1 MLCFFKEGV
10 YFTKIYNLLIMIL
23 HNIFLS
29 AMPLEFY
36 LCPFFSL
43 ISKER
48 DKVWIIFNS
57 VCQIQYITCLCCLS
71 FPSETESIIV
81 MIKRNKSNGKVTSIK
96 TMVGFPW
103 WSRGQDPLLPLQGAQ
118 TLSLV
123 GKLRSHML

>member
-29 AMPLEFY
+29 AMPVEFY

-96 TMVGFPW
+96 TMVGLPW
-103 WSRGQDPLLPLQGAQ
+103 WSSDFSGTPKAWDSTPSQR
-118 TLSLV
+118 T
-123 GKLRSHML
+123 RSHICAN

>member
-10 YFTKIYNLLIMIL
+10 YFTKICNFLIMIL
-23 HNIFLS
+23 PNIFLS
-29 AMPLEFY
+29 AMPVEFY
-36 LCPFFSL
+36 LCPFPPL

-57 VCQIQYITCLCCLS
+57 VCQTQYITWLCCLS

-81 MIKRNKSNGKVTSIK
+81 MTIRNKSNGKVTSIK

-103 WSRGQDPLLPLQGAQ
+103 CSRG
-118 TLSLV
+118 
-123 GKLRSHML
+123 